1 MGDSFKKV
9 QAGQPLE
16 VSATVWNALID
27 VTKQAKQSQHDR
39 TDSSQPLTRQSNHAL
54 IRNLAGDD
62 LARFAVIELG
72 TPIITPTDNEMEF
85 KNRTTFTALLPSVS
99 TGTRFGVT
107 LEPIASGA
115 IGTAAVAGIIPVRLA
130 VGALPYACAHPIPGS
145 NILQSVPHGPAS
157 ILWMESFGS
166 TRWAIIRFDQ
176 SNYEEIVFI
185 TSNIPDDDGFYPAN
199 VQRYD
204 AASRS
209 WITFYACKVV
219 DANR

>member
-1 MGDSFKKV
+1 MGDNFKKV

-27 VTKQAKQSQHDR
+27 VTQRAKLSQHDQ
-39 TDSSQPLTRQSNHAL
+39 TDSSQPVTRQSNHAL
-54 IRNLAGDD
+54 VRNLTGFD

-72 TPIITPTDNEMEF
+72 TPIITPTDNELEF
-85 KNRTTFTALLPSVS
+85 KNRTSFSGLMPSVF

-115 IGTAAVAGIIPVRLA
+115 IGTAAVAGIVPVRLA
-130 VGALPYACAHPIPGS
+130 VGALPYACAEPIPGLG
-145 NILQSVPHGPAS
+145 ILQSVPHGPAS
-157 ILWMESFGS
+157 VLWMESFGS

-176 SNYEEIVFI
+176 SNYEEIVYI
-185 TSNIPDDDGFYPAN
+185 TSNTPDEDGFYPAN

-204 AASRS
+204 TVIAHLDYSVRLQS
-209 WITFYACKVV
+209 
-219 DANR
+219 D